1 MTDHM
6 ITGMIVYESGGAHD
20 GSHDHW
26 MIVYKRSHDHLEE
39 HMMDH
44 MITGM
49 IVYKRSHDHL
59 KEHKMVT

>member
-1 MTDHM
+1 MMDHM
-6 ITGMIVYESGGAHD
+6 ITG
-20 GSHDHW
+20 